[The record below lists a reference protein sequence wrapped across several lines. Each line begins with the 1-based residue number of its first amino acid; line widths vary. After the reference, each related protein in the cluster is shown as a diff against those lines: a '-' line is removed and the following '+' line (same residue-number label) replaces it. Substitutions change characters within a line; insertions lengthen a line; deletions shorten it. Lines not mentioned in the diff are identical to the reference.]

1 MVPSQL
7 PEKTMVDRAGDH
19 DSQWSH
25 ETPVNAPGCRLTEP
39 TEQER
44 LRQQTLFAL
53 RIRPIDF

>member
-7 PEKTMVDRAGDH
+7 PEKTLIDRAGDD
-19 DSQWSH
+19 DSLWSR
-25 ETPVNAPGCRLTEP
+25 ETHVNAPGGRLTEP

-53 RIRPIDF
+53 QIQPIDF